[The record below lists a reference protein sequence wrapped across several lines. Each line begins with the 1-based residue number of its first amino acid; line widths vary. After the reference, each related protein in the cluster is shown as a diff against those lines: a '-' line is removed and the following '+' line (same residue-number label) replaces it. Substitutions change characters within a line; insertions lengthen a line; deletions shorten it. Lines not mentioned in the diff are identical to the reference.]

1 MRLYA
6 LKLCLKH
13 STDSWVKHLIVMD
26 FLPLTLHCGIQD
38 SGTTQFSE
46 KSRVMDVYKH
56 RVKIFLLVTC
66 LEGSFELLKKPTA
79 NDDLSI

>member
-1 MRLYA
+1 
-6 LKLCLKH
+6 
-13 STDSWVKHLIVMD
+13 MD

-56 RVKIFLLVTC
+56 RENIFTSNVSK
-66 LEGSFELLKKPTA
+66 GSFELLKKPTA